1 MRVGKQKDN
10 NAEVLISHLDGFL
23 PCKDRQE
30 QQTRLTVAW
39 VKLLIRALAC
49 YREEYVYIK

>member
-1 MRVGKQKDN
+1 MRIGKQKDGN
-10 NAEVLISHLDGFL
+10 NNVDVLISHLDGFL

-39 VKLLIRALAC
+39 VELL
-49 YREEYVYIK
+49 